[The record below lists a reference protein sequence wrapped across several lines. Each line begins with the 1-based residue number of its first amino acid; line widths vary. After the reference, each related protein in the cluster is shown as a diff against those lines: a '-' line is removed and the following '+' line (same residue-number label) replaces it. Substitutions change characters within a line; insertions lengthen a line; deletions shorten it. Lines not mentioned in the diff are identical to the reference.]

1 MIDPKD
7 TPLGSKKRANKQ
19 YRCSSLHIRGFGTHH
34 TVYMDRVDPLS
45 SPLGHLLVD
54 APEYLAGATA
64 TFIVG
69 RRLSTT
75 VYNIC
80 KKESKSTKDAAI
92 ARFWLNTLPAPRQAT
107 LFSRRPARWKRK
119 GVSKL
124 DGEPGPDQKRGRNS
138 CRKSISLSAPFKIA
152 HR

>member
-1 MIDPKD
+1 VEFVDGNDNIIVAKAVGPMIDPKD
-7 TPLGSKKRANKQ
+7 TPLGSKKGANKQ

-54 APEYLAGATA
+54 APKYLAGATA
-64 TFIVG
+64 TFIVS

-75 VYNIC
+75 IYNIC

-92 ARFWLNTLPAPRQAT
+92 AALLAEYIAGSTTGNLVFKTAT
-107 LFSRRPARWKRK
+107 SSLEKKR
-119 GVSKL
+119 S
-124 DGEPGPDQKRGRNS
+124 E
-138 CRKSISLSAPFKIA
+138 
-152 HR
+152 

>member
-1 MIDPKD
+1 VEFVDGDDNIIVAKAVRPMIDPKD

-92 ARFWLNTLPAPRQAT
+92 AALLAEYIVGSTTGNLVFKTASSLEK
-107 LFSRRPARWKRK
+107 KR
-119 GVSKL
+119 S
-124 DGEPGPDQKRGRNS
+124 E
-138 CRKSISLSAPFKIA
+138 
-152 HR
+152 

>member
-1 MIDPKD
+1 MEFVDGDDYIIVAKAVRPMIDSKD
-7 TPLGSKKRANKQ
+7 TLLGTKRGANKQ
-19 YRCSSLHIRGFGTHH
+19 YRYSSLHIRGFGTHH

-45 SPLGHLLVD
+45 SLLGHLLVD

-92 ARFWLNTLPAPRQAT
+92 AAAVLAEDIAGSTTGNLVFKTASSLEK
-107 LFSRRPARWKRK
+107 KR
-119 GVSKL
+119 S
-124 DGEPGPDQKRGRNS
+124 E
-138 CRKSISLSAPFKIA
+138 
-152 HR
+152 